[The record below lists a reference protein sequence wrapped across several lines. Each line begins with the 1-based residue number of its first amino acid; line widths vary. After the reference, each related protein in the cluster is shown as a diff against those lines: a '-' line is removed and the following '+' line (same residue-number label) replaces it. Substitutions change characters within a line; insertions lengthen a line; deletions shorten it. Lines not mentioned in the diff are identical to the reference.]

1 MEDMRKVLLEAIEMA
16 SRRKG
21 VWQEV
26 KRVAENLLR
35 LLDLDPSLEA
45 GVDMER
51 PKKGL
56 RQVLRTAF
64 VVEDQVVELLATL
77 IGEARLAVQGASYE
91 VHTLRGPE
99 VVKAYMAFNDLAG
112 LRSCVSTRPHLA
124 EVFAINPEKVTLA
137 VAYRAGHPRA
147 RALLWRAK
155 TPEGGEVLFLDR
167 VYASE
172 EAARKALKEWA
183 LEQGAYVK
191 TADTW
196 AILGNTEDGVKVT
209 AVNRYGEEQ
218 EDLRVLLDAQEDLRI
233 PFMDTFAFAV
243 RVRTPAEGLELR
255 TRRPE
260 ERRCVLLR
268 EADGVPIEEIL

>member
-1 MEDMRKVLLEAIEMA
+1 MDMEDMRKVLLEAISIA

-26 KRVAENLLR
+26 KKTAEKALR
-35 LLDLDPSLEA
+35 LFELNPSLEA
-45 GVDMER
+45 WVDAER
-51 PKKGL
+51 PKKWLG
-56 RQVLRTAF
+56 RVLRTAF
-64 VVEDQVVELLATL
+64 VVEDQIVELLATL

-91 VHTLRGPE
+91 VRTLCGAE
-99 VVKAYMAFNDLAG
+99 VVRAYEAFHDYAG
-112 LRSCVSTRPHLA
+112 LRSCVSARPHLA
-124 EVFAINPEKVTLA
+124 ELFAINPEKVALA
-137 VAYRAGHPRA
+137 AAYRAGHPRA

-191 TADTW
+191 TADSWTV
-196 AILGNTEDGVKVT
+196 LGNTEDGAKVT
-209 AVNRYGEEQ
+209 AVNRCGEEQ
-218 EDLRVLLDAQEDLRI
+218 EDLRVLLRVQKGIHL

-243 RVRTPAEGLELR
+243 RTPEGLELR
-255 TRRPE
+255 TRCPE
-260 ERRCVLLR
+260 DRRYVFLR